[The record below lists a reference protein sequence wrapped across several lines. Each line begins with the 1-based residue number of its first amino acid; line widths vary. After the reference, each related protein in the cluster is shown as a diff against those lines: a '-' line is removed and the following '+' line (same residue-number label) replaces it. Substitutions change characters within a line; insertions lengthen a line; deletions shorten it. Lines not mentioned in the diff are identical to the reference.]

1 MFLNPTFI
9 FSSAN
14 IAALKKAL
22 RSEFPDVGSSHAD
35 EALAASFGFKTH
47 AAMLQI
53 LRQVDESSR
62 VAIGVDHYR
71 LALRLMELGYPN
83 VSPTSLW
90 LFMLGVKVPSP
101 QYDDTTAETVRT
113 MRRPSAANSA

>member
-22 RSEFPDVGSSHAD
+22 RSEFPEVGSSHAD
-35 EALAASFGFKTH
+35 EVLAASFGFKTH

-53 LRQVDESSR
+53 LRQVDESAR
-62 VAIGVDHYR
+62 MIIAVDHYR
-71 LALRLMELGYPN
+71 LALRLMELGYAN
-83 VSPTSLW
+83 VSPQKLW
-90 LFMLGVKVPSP
+90 LFVLGCKFPSQ
-101 QYDDTTAETVRT
+101 QYDETTEQTVRA